1 MQPLGELV
9 RARADEPPS
18 PPTERLSAGRQLNA
32 IFARAL
38 SNVAQLSN
46 YQETYIFRYPSARP
60 NDSAHPANWAIS
72 NPLKANNFTQND
84 TTFQFSEMEASLC
97 FFLLGT

>member
-38 SNVAQLSN
+38 SNVAQLSGDL
-46 YQETYIFRYPSARP
+46 YFPVSVHTA
-60 NDSAHPANWAIS
+60 
-72 NPLKANNFTQND
+72 
-84 TTFQFSEMEASLC
+84 
-97 FFLLGT
+97 